1 MSVCVCLCVLCG
13 NSVTQPTALPTGK
26 RTDCVANCCGYFAL
40 SSSSLSS
47 SCCCLVNSINVCER
61 EQECGHKTSTLLASR
76 PTPTSTPVT
85 LCADSFLRSCGRKSA
100 DICANLLVL
109 IYLFTLFLTVSTRC
123 CCCCCAVAALSLR
136 CSSLLVD
143 NYTKTCSIC
152 HKA

>member
-1 MSVCVCLCVLCG
+1 MLNLCLCLCVLCG

-40 SSSSLSS
+40 SASSSFS
-47 SCCCLVNSINVCER
+47 CCLVNSINVCER
-61 EQECGHKTSTLLASR
+61 EQECGHKTSTLPGSLPLPSPSHSMLTRFCVLVVAKVLTFAQICSCSFTCLR
-76 PTPTSTPVT
+76 YFS
-85 LCADSFLRSCGRKSA
+85 LCRRVAA
-100 DICANLLVL
+100 A
-109 IYLFTLFLTVSTRC
+109 
-123 CCCCCAVAALSLR
+123 AALSLR